1 MKGFFYGLT
10 AGLAAGVVAQ
20 MMIAK
25 NHEQMLE
32 LVKNFP
38 RPTKFGSNSS
48 LEDLL
53 AQREILEEMI
63 IKKQTEETEAKAA
76 AEQEQSAETE
86 EKAAQEPEADDP
98 AEAEEVAKAAEGAAS
113 TV

>member
-32 LVKNFP
+32 LVKNLP
-38 RPTKFGSNSS
+38 RPLKFSPGTS
-48 LEDLL
+48 LDELL
-53 AQREILEEMI
+53 AQKQRLEEMI
-63 IKKQTEETEAKAA
+63 NQKQAEFADNGDASEETP
-76 AEQEQSAETE
+76 QAETPADNSDESPSE
-86 EKAAQEPEADDP
+86 EDK
-98 AEAEEVAKAAEGAAS
+98 
-113 TV
+113 

>member
-32 LVKNFP
+32 LVKN
-38 RPTKFGSNSS
+38 
-48 LEDLL
+48 LL
-53 AQREILEEMI
+53 GRKLPWKNFQNNFE
-63 IKKQTEETEAKAA
+63 
-76 AEQEQSAETE
+76 
-86 EKAAQEPEADDP
+86 
-98 AEAEEVAKAAEGAAS
+98 
-113 TV
+113 

>member
-10 AGLAAGVVAQ
+10 AGMAAGIVAQ

-32 LVKNFP
+32 LVKNLP
-38 RPTKFGSNSS
+38 RPLKFGPSSS

-53 AQREILEEMI
+53 AQKEMLEDLI
-63 IKKQTEETEAKAA
+63 IKKQTEAA
-76 AEQEQSAETE
+76 GYSNGDTTE
-86 EKAAQEPEADDP
+86 E
-98 AEAEEVAKAAEGAAS
+98 EENEV
-113 TV
+113 V

>member
-1 MKGFFYGLT
+1 MKGFFFGLT

-32 LVKNFP
+32 LVRNLP
-38 RPTKFGSNSS
+38 RPFKFGPTSS

-53 AQREILEEMI
+53 AQKDIIEDLI
-63 IKKQTEETEAKAA
+63 IKKQN
-76 AEQEQSAETE
+76 
-86 EKAAQEPEADDP
+86 EADSLKDSDEDAP
-98 AEAEEVAKAAEGAAS
+98 VEEEEEF
-113 TV
+113 